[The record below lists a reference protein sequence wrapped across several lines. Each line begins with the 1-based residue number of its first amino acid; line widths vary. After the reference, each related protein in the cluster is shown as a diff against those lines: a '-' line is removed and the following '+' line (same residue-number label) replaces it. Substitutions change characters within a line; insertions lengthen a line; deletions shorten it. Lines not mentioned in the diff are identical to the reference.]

1 MMWCRAVIVLLL
13 VLTIQRASATPV
25 YERCTSDWDDL
36 LSSIPSSATDAF
48 RDGKYLIAAEIAET
62 RGNPKALAFAARARI
77 ADAITREDGI
87 CRDCL
92 VKAEA
97 TAQAAIGTTTS
108 QNCGLF
114 TRNHPGAG
122 AMAEAYVQFAIAIGF
137 RGRLLGTLDAQSEG
151 LAEKGRAAIDRAL
164 ELDPLNAWA
173 RASLGGW
180 HLEIVHRAGSILAS
194 ILYGANEEEGLANFR
209 AGMAG
214 DPGSLLLHYHYALS
228 ILALDAE
235 RFRSEALDMLQTGS
249 KDKRTDAL
257 LAFTR
262 KRAERLIETLKTGN
276 LDEIAALVRH
286 YQGYPEAALAEAG
299 GR

>member
-1 MMWCRAVIVLLL
+1 MIRTIFATTLVLL
-13 VLTIQRASATPV
+13 TAAIAPASA
-25 YERCTSDWDDL
+25 E
-36 LSSIPSSATDAF
+36 IPQTARTAYA
-48 RDGKYLIAAEIAET
+48 DGKFIVAATLAESE
-62 RGNPKALAFAARARI
+62 GSADALAFAARARV
-77 ADAITREDGI
+77 ADAIMREDV
-87 CRDCL
+87 CLDCL
-92 VKAEA
+92 TRAQTTAEMA
-97 TAQAAIGTTTS
+97 IAQDPN
-108 QNCGLF
+108 Q
-114 TRNHPGAG
+114 
-122 AMAEAYVQFAIAIGF
+122 AEGYVQLAIAIGF

-164 ELDPLNAWA
+164 ELDPPNAWA

-194 ILYGANEEEGLANFR
+194 ILYGANEEEGLENFR

-235 RFRSEALDMLQTGS
+235 RFRSEALGTLQTGC

-262 KRAERLIETLKTGN
+262 KRAERLIETLKTRN
-276 LDEIAALVRH
+276 LDEIAALVHH
-286 YQGYPEAALAEAG
+286 YQGYPGAAAAAAG